1 MRIVSM
7 KKNKGT
13 IEIKTDNR
21 LYIIDFLN
29 DKILS
34 NGKEIKKL
42 SRDFVQACYDYHE
55 YSVSRSGFGTQE
67 ILSKFI
73 YLNENDFK
81 AYRDGEAFLS
91 MALQYPEL
99 DYNEAMYPYF
109 ASHNKLTK
117 DYLEWCKK
125 EEEPV
130 NHNSINKYKSIKTY
144 SLIPK
149 DLKPYFAIIFTQI
162 SIESLELLD
171 TSTLLKLLRIV
182 KYTTFHS
189 DNPKAVYS
197 RLSELIRYL
206 TIYNISDEFLDTNR
220 TVFQNYKTY
229 QVYNNESKKNRI
241 GFELRRLKFMNGNLF
256 DGDARNSHI
265 VVVPQTYEDLVDE
278 GKQQNNCVGHYYND
292 SILRG
297 ENLILFIR
305 HSNSPKKS
313 YITCRY
319 NIEKQDIVEYRY
331 KNNQNVYGNDI
342 IIIQKVAE
350 MIRNNLK

>member
-13 IEIKTDNR
+13 IEIETER
-21 LYIIDFLN
+21 RFYIIDFLN

-34 NGKEIKKL
+34 NGQEIKKL
-42 SRDFVQACYDYHE
+42 SRDFFQACHDYHE
-55 YSVSRSGFGTQE
+55 YSVSCSGFGTQE

-109 ASHNKLTK
+109 ANHNKLTK
-117 DYLEWCKK
+117 DYLEWCTK
-125 EEEPV
+125 EEAPV
-130 NHNSINKYKSIKTY
+130 NHNSMNRYKSIKAY

-149 DLKPYFAIIFTQI
+149 DLKPYFVIVFAQI

-206 TIYNISDEFLDTNR
+206 TIYNISDELLDTNR
-220 TVFQNYKTY
+220 TVFQNYENY
-229 QVYNNESKKNRI
+229 HFYNMKEEKNM
-241 GFELRRLKFMNGNLF
+241 LSLKLKQLNFMNGKCF
-256 DGDARNSHI
+256 DDYI

-278 GKQQNNCVGHYYND
+278 GKQQNNCVGHYYNE
-292 SILRG
+292 SILGG

-319 NIEKQDIVEYRY
+319 NIKKQDIVEYRY
-331 KNNQNVYGNDI
+331 KNNQDVNGYDMI
-342 IIIQKVAE
+342 IIEKVAE

>member
-1 MRIVSM
+1 MKIVSM
-7 KKNKGT
+7 RKNKGT
-13 IEIKTDNR
+13 IEVETER
-21 LYIIDFLN
+21 RFYVIDFLN

-34 NGKEIKKL
+34 NGKEIKSL
-42 SRDFVQACYDYHE
+42 SKDFFQACCDYHD
-55 YSVSRSGFGTQE
+55 YVISFPNLGTQV

-73 YLNENDFK
+73 LLNENDFK

-99 DYNEAMYPYF
+99 DYEEAMYPYF
-109 ASHNKLTK
+109 ANHNKLTK

-130 NHNSINKYKSIKTY
+130 NSNSINKYKSIKVY

-149 DLKPYFAIIFTQI
+149 DLKPYFVIVFTHI
-162 SIESLELLD
+162 SIEFLELLD
-171 TSTLLKLLRIV
+171 ISTLLKLLRIV
-182 KYTTFHS
+182 KYTALHS

-197 RLSELIRYL
+197 KLSELIRYL
-206 TIYNISDEFLDTNR
+206 TRYNISDELLDTNR

-229 QVYNNESKKNRI
+229 QVYNDESKRDRI
-241 GFELRRLKFMNGNLF
+241 GIELRRLNFMNGKYF
-256 DGDARNSHI
+256 DNYI
-265 VVVPQTYEDLVDE
+265 VVVPQTYEDLADE

-305 HSNSPKKS
+305 RSDIPKKS

-319 NIEKQDIVEYRY
+319 NIEKQDIVEYKY
-331 KNNQNVYGNDI
+331 KNNQDVYENDVI
-342 IIIQKVAE
+342 IIEKVAE

>member
-13 IEIKTDNR
+13 IEIETER
-21 LYIIDFLN
+21 RFYIIDFLN

-34 NGKEIKKL
+34 NGQEIKKL
-42 SRDFVQACYDYHE
+42 SRDFFQACHDYHE
-55 YSVSRSGFGTQE
+55 YSVSCSGFGTQE

-109 ASHNKLTK
+109 ANHNKLTK
-117 DYLEWCKK
+117 DYLEWCTK
-125 EEEPV
+125 EEAPV
-130 NHNSINKYKSIKTY
+130 NHNSMNRYKSIKAY

-149 DLKPYFAIIFTQI
+149 DLKPYFAIVFTQI
-162 SIESLELLD
+162 SIESLELLN

-206 TIYNISDEFLDTNR
+206 TIYNINDELLDTNR
-220 TVFQNYKTY
+220 TVFQNYENY
-229 QVYNNESKKNRI
+229 HFYNMKEEKNM
-241 GFELRRLKFMNGNLF
+241 LSLKLKQLNFMNGKCF
-256 DGDARNSHI
+256 DDYI

-278 GKQQNNCVGHYYND
+278 GKQQNNCVGHYYNE
-292 SILRG
+292 SILGG

-319 NIEKQDIVEYRY
+319 NIKKQDIVEYRY
-331 KNNQNVYGNDI
+331 KNNQDVNGYDMI
-342 IIIQKVAE
+342 IIEKVAE

>member
-7 KKNKGT
+7 EKNKGT
-13 IEIKTDNR
+13 IEIETER
-21 LYIIDFLN
+21 RFYVIDFLN

-34 NGKEIKKL
+34 NGQEIKKL
-42 SRDFVQACYDYHE
+42 SRDFFQACYDYHE
-55 YSVSRSGFGTQE
+55 YSVSCSGFGTQE

-130 NHNSINKYKSIKTY
+130 NHNSINRYKSIKTY

-241 GFELRRLKFMNGNLF
+241 GFELRRLNFMNGKCF
-256 DGDARNSHI
+256 DDYI
-265 VVVPQTYEDLVDE
+265 VVVPQAYEDLVDE

-319 NIEKQDIVEYRY
+319 NIEKQDIVECKH
-331 KNNQNVYGNDI
+331 KNNQNVYGYDMI
-342 IIIQKVAE
+342 IIEKVAE

>member
-1 MRIVSM
+1 M

-13 IEIKTDNR
+13 IEIETER
-21 LYIIDFLN
+21 RFYIIDFLN

-55 YSVSRSGFGTQE
+55 YSISRSGFGTQE

-109 ASHNKLTK
+109 ANHNKLTK
-117 DYLEWCKK
+117 DYLEWCTK
-125 EEEPV
+125 EEAPV
-130 NHNSINKYKSIKTY
+130 NHNSMNRYKSIKAY

-149 DLKPYFAIIFTQI
+149 DLKPYFAIVFTQI
-162 SIESLELLD
+162 SIESLELLN

-206 TIYNISDEFLDTNR
+206 TIYNINDELLDTNR
-220 TVFQNYKTY
+220 TVFQNYENY
-229 QVYNNESKKNRI
+229 HFYNMKEEKNM
-241 GFELRRLKFMNGNLF
+241 LSLKLKQLNFMNGKCF
-256 DGDARNSHI
+256 DDYI

-292 SILRG
+292 SILGG

-331 KNNQNVYGNDI
+331 TNNQNVYENDVI
-342 IIIQKVAE
+342 IINNVAE

>member
-1 MRIVSM
+1 MRILSM
-7 KKNKGT
+7 EKNKGT
-13 IEIKTDNR
+13 IEIETER
-21 LYIIDFLN
+21 RFYVIDFLN

-34 NGKEIKKL
+34 NGKEIKQL
-42 SRDFVQACYDYHE
+42 SRDFFQACHDYHD
-55 YSVSRSGFGTQE
+55 SISRSGFGTQE

-99 DYNEAMYPYF
+99 DYSDAMYPYF
-109 ASHNKLTK
+109 ANYNKLTK
-117 DYLEWCKK
+117 DYLEWCTK
-125 EEEPV
+125 EGEPV
-130 NHNSINKYKSIKTY
+130 NHNSINRYKSIKAY

-162 SIESLELLD
+162 SIESLELLN

-197 RLSELIRYL
+197 RLPELIRYL
-206 TIYNISDEFLDTNR
+206 TIYNISDELLDTNR
-220 TVFQNYKTY
+220 TVFQNYENY
-229 QVYNNESKKNRI
+229 HFYNMKEEKNM
-241 GFELRRLKFMNGNLF
+241 LSLKLKQLNFMNGKRF
-256 DGDARNSHI
+256 DDYI
-265 VVVPQTYEDLVDE
+265 VIVPQTYEDLVDE

-292 SILRG
+292 SILAG

-319 NIEKQDIVEYRY
+319 NIEKQDIVEYKY
-331 KNNQNVYGNDI
+331 KNNQNVYGNDVI
-342 IIIQKVAE
+342 IIEKVAE